1 MRRLCA
7 FRRKRL
13 VVILLGRIGIERQ
26 VELVAPA
33 EFKTGLAERIVA
45 NLGGRVA
52 LGKVG
57 GMGSELVGD
66 DADLHIIAVGQTEM
80 LLGRDIAK
88 HRRAI
93 PAEPRGPDAA
103 RDRIIAWRAISAT
116 LPNQATRSA
125 EMRVGKAWVSKC

>member
-80 LLGRDIAK
+80 LLRRDIAK

-93 PAEPRGPDAA
+93 PAEHRGPDAA
-103 RDRIIAWRAISAT
+103 SDMI
-116 LPNQATRSA
+116 RS
-125 EMRVGKAWVSKC
+125 EEHTYEL

>member
-7 FRRKRL
+7 FRRKCL

-33 EFKTGLAERIVA
+33 EFKTGLAKRIVA

-52 LGKVG
+52 LGEVG
-57 GMGSELVGD
+57 GMGRELVGD
-66 DADLHIIAVGQTEM
+66 DADLHIIAVGQPEM

-88 HRRAI
+88 
-93 PAEPRGPDAA
+93 
-103 RDRIIAWRAISAT
+103 
-116 LPNQATRSA
+116 RSEA
-125 EMRVGKAWVSKC
+125 YTSELQSLMHHTEAVLCLQE